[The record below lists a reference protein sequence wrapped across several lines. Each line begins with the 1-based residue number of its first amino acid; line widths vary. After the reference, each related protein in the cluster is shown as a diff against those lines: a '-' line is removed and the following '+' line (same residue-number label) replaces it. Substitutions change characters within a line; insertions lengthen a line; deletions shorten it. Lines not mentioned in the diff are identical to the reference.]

1 MLPLYWYKCYLQPCP
16 LGQSL
21 TNIYSLY
28 CEQKQQCNEWYCQE
42 PQNSKLFTVIILN
55 FLKTLNLEV

>member
-21 TNIYSLY
+21 TNIHSLY

-42 PQNSKLFTVIILN
+42 PQNSKLLN
-55 FLKTLNLEV
+55 SYNPEFS